1 MKGIL
6 QVDQVISDR
15 GLCSAAPSTLPT
27 PPLDSTASPEPPP
40 GLDRRAVQAAR
51 RKQQKRQKRRWP
63 KRLLITTIVLV
74 VLAGGLV
81 GGSYVYANYR
91 FHQIKKI
98 HAKHLTA
105 QPKTPGQPENIL
117 VVGSDSRSFVKNTTQ
132 KQAFGTSTSSQRS
145 DVTMIVRLVPATK
158 QVWILSVPRDLW
170 VTIPSGSLAG
180 MNRINAAFNTGP
192 DTLIQTIETDL
203 HVPINHYVA
212 VNFTGLQ
219 SMVTAIG
226 GVTMDFS
233 TPVKDAYSGLNVT
246 QTGCQLVPGPT
257 ALELVR
263 ARHLYYMTQTTDE
276 WKYDGLSDF
285 SRIQRQDAFFRAT
298 LAKLNGVKFNP
309 FTINSFLGAAVKN
322 LTIDDTLTLGDL
334 TTLAQT
340 FHGLPSTSL
349 HTETLPTTS
358 FTTTGGAD
366 VLNEAQPYA
375 TAMITAFNQL
385 GTATTPATPTTTTT
399 VPRRSTTTTTTVPS
413 LPPSQV
419 SVQVLNGVDFT
430 KPVAS
435 DTEASLRQAGFV
447 VTGAANAPAAGV
459 ATTQIEY
466 AEGHEAA
473 GQTLAAHL
481 GGASQ
486 LVADPQLQGDQVV
499 VTIGRSFTSVTAAT
513 STTGATGAGTTTTTT
528 TTAPP
533 APGDVYT
540 NTQPEPWNPT
550 PCTQ

>member
-1 MKGIL
+1 M
-6 QVDQVISDR
+6 
-15 GLCSAAPSTLPT
+15 
-27 PPLDSTASPEPPP
+27 
-40 GLDRRAVQAAR
+40 QAAR
-51 RKQQKRQKRRWP
+51 RKQRKGEKRRWP
-63 KRLLITTIVLV
+63 KRLIITLIVLV

-81 GGSYVYANYR
+81 GGTYVYANYR

-98 HAKHLTA
+98 HAKHLA
-105 QPKTPGQPENIL
+105 VPPKTPGKPENIL
-117 VVGSDSRSFVKNTTQ
+117 VVGSDSRSFVKDTTQ
-132 KQAFGTSTSSQRS
+132 KQAFGTETSSQRS
-145 DVTMIVRLVPATK
+145 DVTMVVRLIPATK

-170 VTIPSGSLAG
+170 VTIPSGATAG

-203 HVPINHYVA
+203 HIPINHYVA

-263 ARHLYYMTQTTDE
+263 ARHLYYMTAKTGRWE
-276 WKYDGLSDF
+276 YDGLSDF

-322 LTIDDTLTLGDL
+322 LTIDDTLSLGDL
-334 TTLAQT
+334 TTLAET
-340 FHGLPSTSL
+340 FHGLPTTSL

-375 TAMITAFNQL
+375 TTMIAAFNQL

-399 VPRRSTTTTTTVPS
+399 VPRRGTTTTTTTAPS

-430 KPVAS
+430 KPIAS
-435 DTEASLRQAGFV
+435 QTEASLRQAGFV

-466 AEGHEAA
+466 AEGHEDA

-513 STTGATGAGTTTTTT
+513 STAGSTGAGTTGTTGTTTT

-550 PCTQ
+550 PCTT